1 MREDREEAMA
11 RAAAVVAVV
20 GALFLSGGAVAGAS
34 SGPGQQ
40 EFGLTEKQLVQNIEK
55 VEAQIAACMRA
66 QGFEYVAV
74 DSETVRRGMKADKRL
89 PGLDEEEFIAK
100 YGFGIATLY
109 TGKPPQ
115 LATGYSPGKIGLG
128 RRNIE
133 IFQGLSPTDQVA
145 YNRALFGENSD
156 ATFSIGLDSEDFSR
170 CGGCTRAAIEK
181 VFEPEQ
187 LKASYYNPKDALIAS
202 DPRMKA
208 ALREYRAKMREAGFD
223 SEDPNSVEAEVTERL
238 DAITGGGTVPLEQL
252 SPEQLAALEELQNY
266 ERRLAVK
273 TLELEEKIIE
283 PVEERVE
290 KELFARKVE

>member
-1 MREDREEAMA
+1 MA
-11 RAAAVVAVV
+11 RGVAVAAVVMVV
-20 GALFLSGGAVAGAS
+20 GVSFLSGSVVSEAS

-40 EFGLTEKQLVQNIEK
+40 EFGLTERQLVQNIEK
-55 VEAQIAACMRA
+55 VEALIAGCMRA

-74 DSETVRRGMKADKRL
+74 DSETVRRGMKADKTL
-89 PGLDEEEFIAK
+89 PGLEEEEFVAK

-115 LATGYSPGKIGLG
+115 LAEGYSPGKIGLG

-133 IFQGLSPTDQVA
+133 NFKSLSPADQVG

-156 ATFSIGLDSEDFSR
+156 ATFAIGLDSEDFSR
-170 CGGCTRAAIEK
+170 CGGCTREAIER

-187 LKASYYNPKDALIAS
+187 LKASYYNPKDALVAN

-208 ALREYRAKMREAGFD
+208 ALREYAAAMREAGFD
-223 SEDPNSVEAEVTERL
+223 AADPNSVEEEIRQRL
-238 DAITGGGTVPLEQL
+238 DAITGGGTVPVEQL
-252 SPEQLAALEELQNY
+252 SPEQLAALDELQNY

-273 TLELEEKIIE
+273 TLELEEKIVE
-283 PVEERVE
+283 PVEDRVE
-290 KELFARKVE
+290 KELFARRVE